1 VWNSPLESSE
11 AGRRMEEIK
20 RKITPRRVN
29 DLIYVLGIL
38 SLVHVPA
45 GRRQRRMREPMMQPG
60 SRFTQ

>member
-1 VWNSPLESSE
+1 
-11 AGRRMEEIK
+11 MEEIK

-45 GRRQRRMREPMMQPG
+45 GRRQRRMREPMVMQPG